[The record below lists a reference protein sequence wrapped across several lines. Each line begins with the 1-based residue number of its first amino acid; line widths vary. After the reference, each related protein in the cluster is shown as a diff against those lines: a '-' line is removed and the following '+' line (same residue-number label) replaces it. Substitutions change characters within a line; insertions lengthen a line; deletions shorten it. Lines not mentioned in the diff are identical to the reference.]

1 MLKPPPPNS
10 WVGKALSRQACSFV
24 CSFPYPLQLL
34 MLILPPPET
43 GGLVFALSG
52 SEQSL
57 IRDDVSN
64 AESGDSLITTGTND
78 LGSWTM
84 PALTSPLE
92 IENTSATLVLYAMPV
107 GIVLGQGII
116 IDVSVLVDGEEV
128 AYGSGDI
135 VVLNEPLMT
144 NVPWVSEPFN
154 FIADVGQVVE
164 VSVVANLDGFG
175 AAQITWGQSDAP
187 AVFGLSD
194 WELNHSAIAEVSPL
208 SADMAVSFTT
218 PWNCTDIQSVSLSV
232 HGPVDDHDAPW
243 PESPTPGEV
252 YVLGSECDWSGNIT
266 GLEGTLLY
274 RWHVEMSDGEQFNLT
289 GDIEVEHIDAQVV
302 STPKLSFIG
311 AILGSALLLVPL
323 LSTTTQERD
332 FKAALQEG
340 IEQAGEMQTSTI
352 VPMASW
358 LVVGLLTGLLAGPIV
373 AVIMLLVLATLF
385 WSTES

>member
-1 MLKPPPPNS
+1 MGWKSLVS
-10 WVGKALSRQACSFV
+10 ASLFICLLLSLSTPIVDAH
-24 CSFPYPLQLL
+24 P
-34 MLILPPPET
+34 PPPET

-84 PALTSPLE
+84 PPLTSPLE

-187 AVFGLSD
+187 AVFGLSG

-208 SADMAVSFTT
+208 SADMAISFTT

-252 YVLGSECDWSGNIT
+252 SVLGSECDWSGNIT